1 MNQIFVSYCGIGV
14 LVASAIYAVKRRIR
28 LISGPSINDSLVEVS
43 LATCP
48 LQGHWAMPLVI
59 GVGYS
64 LVAAGVVIGWPYALI
79 INIRKW
85 ARYKPPMSEEEYK
98 TELRELRERLSKI
111 PPMGPEE
118 MEAERKALRK
128 MVAIQNLQKS

>member
-1 MNQIFVSYCGIGV
+1 MDQIFFSYCGIGV
-14 LVASAIYAVKRRIR
+14 LAASAIYAVNRRIR

-79 INIRKW
+79 VNIRKW
-85 ARYKPPMSEEEYK
+85 ARYKPPMSDD
-98 TELRELRERLSKI
+98 ELKSAMRELRQRLERTMPLTV
-111 PPMGPEE
+111 EE
-118 MEAERKALRK
+118 IEAERAALK
-128 MVAIQNLQKS
+128 KLVAGVKR